1 MSRTRWPMGLGLF
14 SARPKLAIAAGIGLA
29 VGVACFWFAPHLAP
43 TSCIIGGWDA
53 FCLVYLA
60 LVLRAVA
67 GKAPDDIRARAA
79 VEDQGKA
86 VILGLIVAACA
97 ASVVGVAVELT
108 FARPE
113 HGVAK
118 GWHVAVAAATVAASW
133 LLMQVVY
140 ALHYA
145 HEYYAADAQTGAD
158 LGGLAF
164 PGQADPD
171 YWDFLHFSVV
181 IGVAAQTADVAFTD
195 RRLRRLG
202 TSHSLIAFLF
212 NTLILALTINL
223 VAGLF

>member
-14 SARPKLAIAAGIGLA
+14 SARPKLASAAGIGLA
-29 VGVACFWFAPHLAP
+29 VGLACFWFAPNLAP
-43 TSCIIGGWDA
+43 TSCFIGGWDA

-108 FARPE
+108 LARPE

-118 GWHVAVAAATVAASW
+118 GWHVAVAVATVAASW

-145 HEYYAADAQTGAD
+145 HEYYAADPQTGAD

-164 PGQADPD
+164 PGEADPN

-195 RRLRRLG
+195 RRLRGLG
-202 TSHSLIAFLF
+202 TTHSLLAFLF